1 VLNRFRHHTFRR
13 CAQVAVGV
21 AGTAVEN
28 LQDVS
33 EKQVTFIQLD
43 ACRKFF
49 ASGTAFAK

>member
-1 VLNRFRHHTFRR
+1 
-13 CAQVAVGV
+13 VGV